1 MELLRRA
8 AGSFWLRLLVS
19 AGLLTLVALRINFG
33 DAAERLSQ
41 GRWGLFAAAV
51 ACLLASFV
59 VGGLR
64 WSIFLRAAGIET
76 TAESALRAYLIGTF
90 VNTFLPSQVGGDVAR
105 AWIAG
110 TRGTRMRAGAT
121 VVIDRLTALGCLIAI
136 AWAAVLL
143 EAGSVPWQ
151 IAVALGGATL
161 TFVAVL
167 PVALVLVRAGG
178 RFRHRLSSRV
188 RLWAAEAV
196 AGARACLR
204 PPVLRPTIP
213 LGLVFQGL
221 VALSVW
227 LVARSID
234 VDAPFAVIVAVVP
247 PALIATAAPISIGG
261 LGVREAL
268 YVLLLGYAG
277 VNATDATLLSLISA
291 LAFVLAS
298 LPGALA
304 LLLRGRRPAV
314 SPADAGPESRAGTT

>member
-1 MELLRRA
+1 MELRRRL
-8 AGSFWLRLLVS
+8 AGSFWIRALVS
-19 AGLLTLVALRINFG
+19 AGLLALVALQIDFG
-33 DAAERLSQ
+33 DAGKRLSE
-41 GRWGLFAAAV
+41 GRWGLFVAAIA
-51 ACLLASFV
+51 ALFASFV

-64 WSIFLRAAGIET
+64 WSLFLRAAGLGT
-76 TAESALRAYLIGTF
+76 SAEGALRAYLIGTF

-110 TRGTRMRAGAT
+110 TGGARMRAGGT
-121 VVIDRLTALGCLIAI
+121 VLIDRATALGCLIVI
-136 AWAAVLL
+136 AWVAVLA
-143 EAGSVPWQ
+143 EVASVPWQ
-151 IAVALGGATL
+151 IAVALGGATVV
-161 TFVAVL
+161 FAAAL
-167 PVALVLVRAGG
+167 PTALLLVRAGG
-178 RFRHRLSSRV
+178 QLRHRLSDRV
-188 RLWAAEAV
+188 QEWGADAV

-204 PPVLRPTIP
+204 LSVLRPTIAA
-213 LGLVFQGL
+213 GLAFQSL

-247 PALIATAAPISIGG
+247 PALIATAAPVSIGG

-277 VNATDATLLSLISA
+277 VSATDAALLSLVGA

-298 LPGALA
+298 LPGAL

-314 SPADAGPESRAGTT
+314 SPGDAGPESRAGTT